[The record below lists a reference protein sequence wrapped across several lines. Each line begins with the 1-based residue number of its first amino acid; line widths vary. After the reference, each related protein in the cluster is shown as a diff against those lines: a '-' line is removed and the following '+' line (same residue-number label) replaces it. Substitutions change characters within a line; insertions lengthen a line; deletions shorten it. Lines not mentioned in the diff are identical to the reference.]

1 VAKNKIIEHQHH
13 TFLLLT
19 VVYSKMDDND
29 DLSSRGT
36 EDGGALS
43 NDAEASKEVDDLD
56 VMSRP
61 SSLFEKTERKSDKPM
76 RKRPTFSN
84 PGALDIQTAINYKG
98 ATMKMACQ
106 QGNLPVC
113 VLLWGIAAAKRVSL
127 IDPDSDGN
135 NPMHYAVL
143 SDNSEV

>member
-1 VAKNKIIEHQHH
+1 
-13 TFLLLT
+13 
-19 VVYSKMDDND
+19 MDDNYDND
-29 DLSSRGT
+29 DVSPRGT
-36 EDGGALS
+36 EEGGALS
-43 NDAEASKEVDDLD
+43 NDAEAPKEVDDLD

-61 SSLFEKTERKSDKPM
+61 SSLFEKAERKSDKPM

-84 PGALDIQTAINYKG
+84 PGSIDIQAAINYKG
-98 ATMKMACQ
+98 ATMKLACQ

-127 IDPDSDGN
+127 MDPDSEGN

-143 SDNSEV
+143 SENTEVL